1 MANRYEESYAF
12 QGDQNQENI
21 GDATFVGIDQK
32 TDDPGAMQPGFCRN
46 LQNARINNG
55 SLVTRDGM
63 VPLASFNQSISAP
76 IYGVGIFSDPASLE
90 YMLIAVGNGVWA
102 LRNGQIPQFISV
114 GSVVINAPVQL
125 IQSFGNVTMF
135 RGSTMAPLY
144 WNGNLINGLFQSLP
158 TPTVPNT
165 QIPNGAIGT
174 YAYSRLWVPYG
185 KSKLAASNIGIFY
198 QYDPIFGSLNI
209 DSGRDDNLVVTVPW
223 IDNHLICGKAQSVYL
238 LSNAAGDLGAPPA
251 GSSVIDTAGLPS
263 LQCLISGVGFCGP
276 RAYTNVGTDI
286 WFMSQQGVYSV
297 SQKIAQSP
305 QVSSV
310 PISDYIKPTIAQINW
325 NAGSG
330 IVAVTRK
337 ERVYFAV
344 PIGNDTRNNSL
355 IVYNLVTNAWES
367 VDTFDPTQNF
377 HIDDLYLTDYLGDRR
392 IFAVDR
398 VAGIVLMLEEGPTE
412 LYYTSVANA
421 VAAGKSTNE
430 RQIQFNMLSRGLSGS
445 GDRSNFK
452 RTSINMATWNS
463 NISVSLQTN
472 VPGEVFNLVSNMIP
486 SGTSYDVVG
495 RNAFVT
501 NNQNNDA
508 ATPYRGDYSMRLPF
522 YLNGTAGTPQQ
533 GLVLQTMREKTYRWP
548 SRLMARYAQ
557 VNITSTSGQVAVRN
571 FTINEVEA
579 ERATRSA

>member
-1 MANRYEESYAF
+1 M
-12 QGDQNQENI
+12 
-21 GDATFVGIDQK
+21 
-32 TDDPGAMQPGFCRN
+32 
-46 LQNARINNG
+46 
-55 SLVTRDGM
+55 
-63 VPLASFNQSISAP
+63 
-76 IYGVGIFSDPASLE
+76 
-90 YMLIAVGNGVWA
+90 
-102 LRNGQIPQFISV
+102 
-114 GSVVINAPVQL
+114 
-125 IQSFGNVTMF
+125 
-135 RGSTMAPLY
+135 
-144 WNGNLINGLFQSLP
+144 
-158 TPTVPNT
+158 
-165 QIPNGAIGT
+165 
-174 YAYSRLWVPYG
+174 
-185 KSKLAASNIGIFY
+185 
-198 QYDPIFGSLNI
+198 
-209 DSGRDDNLVVTVPW
+209 
-223 IDNHLICGKAQSVYL
+223 KAQSIYL
-238 LSNAAGDLGAPPA
+238 LANAAGDLGAPPA

-263 LQCLISGVGFCGP
+263 LQCLVNGVGICGP

-310 PISDYIKPTIAQINW
+310 PISDYIKPTIGQINW

-355 IVYNLVTNAWES
+355 IVYNLVNNAWES

-398 VAGIVLMLEEGPTE
+398 VAGIVLMIEEGPTE

-421 VAAGKSTNE
+421 VSAGQSTNE
-430 RQIQFNMLSRGLSGS
+430 RQIQFNMLSRGLYGS

-452 RTSINMATWNS
+452 RTSVNLATWNANVS
-463 NISVSLQTN
+463 ISLQ
-472 VPGEVFNLVSNMIP
+472 VPATGESFNLVSNMIP
-486 SGTSYDVVG
+486 SDTYYDVVG
-495 RNAFVT
+495 RNAFVV

-508 ATPYRGDYSMRLPF
+508 ATSFRGDYAMDLPF
-522 YLNGTAGTPQQ
+522 YLNGTTGTPQQ
-533 GLVLQTMREKTYRWP
+533 GLVLQTMREKTYRFP
-548 SRLMARYAQ
+548 SRLMARNVQ
-557 VNITSTSGQVAVRN
+557 VQISSTSGQVSVRN